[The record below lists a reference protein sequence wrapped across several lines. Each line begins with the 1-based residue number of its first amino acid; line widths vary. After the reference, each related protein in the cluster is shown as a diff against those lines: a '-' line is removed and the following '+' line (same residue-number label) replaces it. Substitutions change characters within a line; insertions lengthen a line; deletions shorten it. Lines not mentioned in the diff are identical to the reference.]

1 VSIVARV
8 IALLDAAALPVC
20 WCFCGSS
27 GRGESLTRLLP
38 QVLLI
43 LDDKNQ
49 RAPSLDAY
57 QRVLD
62 SLAECGYLPDIDLP
76 FEPGFYAASLAEW
89 KQRYSD
95 WVHDPVLKEMYPARP
110 LFDLRP
116 IQGRQA
122 LWHEIEA
129 TVMGA
134 VDRDFLY
141 ILANDCLA
149 SLPPLTF
156 FHDAVVDESG
166 AETAVFRL
174 EHSAVMPLADVGRV
188 FGMAAK
194 KVMGRSTLQR
204 FAMARALLPEDESI
218 FREAAETMRIVLWQQ
233 GRIGISQ
240 GTSGAELPPALL
252 SRYDRQVLKSGFRSI
267 LRLLEFTADPKWL
280 KTL

>member
-1 VSIVARV
+1 
-8 IALLDAAALPVC
+8 
-20 WCFCGSS
+20 
-27 GRGESLTRLLP
+27 
-38 QVLLI
+38 
-43 LDDKNQ
+43 
-49 RAPSLDAY
+49 
-57 QRVLD
+57 
-62 SLAECGYLPDIDLP
+62 
-76 FEPGFYAASLAEW
+76 
-89 KQRYSD
+89 
-95 WVHDPVLKEMYPARP
+95 MYPARP

-122 LWHEIEA
+122 LWQEIEA

-134 VDRDFLY
+134 VDHDFLY
-141 ILANDCLA
+141 ILANDCMA

-156 FHDAVVDESG
+156 FRDAVVDESG

-174 EHSAVMPLADVGRV
+174 NRSAVIPLADVGRV

-194 KVMGRSTLQR
+194 KVMGSSTLQR
-204 FAMARALLPEDESI
+204 FAMARSLLPEHESI

-252 SRYDRQVLKSGFRSI
+252 SRYDRQILKSGFRSI